1 MRRAGALDD
10 ARAAHGATMWR
21 QRRRMHPCARTR
33 SPTTRDDDAR
43 EDAREDVDLDASSTS
58 DAFEDAL
65 GAHGGAISAA
75 PRGVRE
81 RRRGG
86 ARAAGARRRRRERA
100 ATTPG
105 TARCTSRRCGA
116 RWGRRG
122 RWRRAARVDDG
133 GARREGLDGDAV
145 GDGAKARARAS
156 ERSWRR
162 AERERER
169 RVAREIRPE
178 MARAVAG
185 VGDFEARAA
194 WRFGSRVLAPLI
206 KMVAPRDAYAVT
218 CAGKKLRIDGELR
231 GIDSEALARSMVPK
245 WRRGKFSLIY
255 DGDAGERAAL
265 WFVDHE
271 TREVVNA
278 MEKPTRR
285 DGDDADAGSTSDAAP
300 LTEEEMIDAITDAL
314 LAEGAAKKKVRTEG
328 FKFAPVKGWIAGKAS
343 AWIGGRKAEIWEATA
358 KLARETVAPGGGFK
372 LDGSFEEY
380 VESANDAR
388 ENVVT
393 RAPLGESS
401 KDESGLNIDESKDKP
416 RRLRKVS
423 ARCWLVRD
431 FPLKASQASQ
441 ILDVLERANKNAAHV
456 NRVVKY
462 WCSNHENMFPVKIQV
477 PLMLTIYAQVQFK
490 DFKALDKRAREA
502 KLRDGF
508 FEIPSDYRVKSV
520 DEMLAEVEER
530 ANRDMERI
538 EALDES
544 LDVDNETEEIRQ
556 LRVELERL
564 AKNTSGEDE
573 GDDEYEFDDDDDDDD
588 EDDENL
594 DADRMNVR

>member
-1 MRRAGALDD
+1 
-10 ARAAHGATMWR
+10 
-21 QRRRMHPCARTR
+21 
-33 SPTTRDDDAR
+33 
-43 EDAREDVDLDASSTS
+43 
-58 DAFEDAL
+58 
-65 GAHGGAISAA
+65 
-75 PRGVRE
+75 
-81 RRRGG
+81 
-86 ARAAGARRRRRERA
+86 
-100 ATTPG
+100 
-105 TARCTSRRCGA
+105 
-116 RWGRRG
+116 
-122 RWRRAARVDDG
+122 
-133 GARREGLDGDAV
+133 
-145 GDGAKARARAS
+145 
-156 ERSWRR
+156 
-162 AERERER
+162 
-169 RVAREIRPE
+169 
-178 MARAVAG
+178 MARAVAN

-231 GIDSEALARSMVPK
+231 GIDSEALTRSMVPK

-278 MEKPTRR
+278 MEKPTRQE
-285 DGDDADAGSTSDAAP
+285 GDDADAGSSSDAAP

-544 LDVDNETEEIRQ
+544 MDVENETEEIRQ
-556 LRVELERL
+556 LRVELQRL

-588 EDDENL
+588 DDEN
-594 DADRMNVR
+594 

>member
-1 MRRAGALDD
+1 MDRDRLFYTILVPFVIFFGAFAFIMYPARDTLHPTEFCVDLLDKLGPRFMGPIAIVRNWTYCLFYVMAELWGSVVVSVLFWGFANQIMEVKEAKQFYPLFGLIANVALIFSGQAVRHFSTVRAGLPPGVDGWGISLKGLMSMIVVGGLCIAGIYWALNKYVL
-10 ARAAHGATMWR
+10 
-21 QRRRMHPCARTR
+21 P
-33 SPTTRDDDAR
+33 
-43 EDAREDVDLDASSTS
+43 
-58 DAFEDAL
+58 
-65 GAHGGAISAA
+65 
-75 PRGVRE
+75 
-81 RRRGG
+81 
-86 ARAAGARRRRRERA
+86 
-100 ATTPG
+100 
-105 TARCTSRRCGA
+105 
-116 RWGRRG
+116 
-122 RWRRAARVDDG
+122 
-133 GARREGLDGDAV
+133 AV
-145 GDGAKARARAS
+145 GP
-156 ERSWRR
+156 
-162 AERERER
+162 
-169 RVAREIRPE
+169 I
-178 MARAVAG
+178 
-185 VGDFEARAA
+185 
-194 WRFGSRVLAPLI
+194 
-206 KMVAPRDAYAVT
+206 
-218 CAGKKLRIDGELR
+218 
-231 GIDSEALARSMVPK
+231 
-245 WRRGKFSLIY
+245 
-255 DGDAGERAAL
+255 
-265 WFVDHE
+265 
-271 TREVVNA
+271 
-278 MEKPTRR
+278 
-285 DGDDADAGSTSDAAP
+285 
-300 LTEEEMIDAITDAL
+300 
-314 LAEGAAKKKVRTEG
+314 EGAAKKKVRTEG

-401 KDESGLNIDESKDKP
+401 KDKSGLNIDDSKDTP
-416 RRLRKVS
+416 QRLRKMS

-573 GDDEYEFDDDDDDDD
+573 GDDEYEFDDDDDDED

>member
-1 MRRAGALDD
+1 MSSDDAFEDALDD
-10 ARAAHGATMWR
+10 ALDDADDA
-21 QRRRMHPCARTR
+21 
-33 SPTTRDDDAR
+33 SSDDAR
-43 EDAREDVDLDASSTS
+43 S

-65 GAHGGAISAA
+65 GAHAA
-75 PRGVRE
+75 RFPLH
-81 RRRGG
+81 
-86 ARAAGARRRRRERA
+86 RAAFENDVDAVRALLARDDVDANARDDAGHCALHVA
-100 ATTPG
+100 AL
-105 TARCTSRRCGA
+105 
-116 RWGRRG
+116 
-122 RWRRAARVDDG
+122 RRAVGATRALAASARVATE
-133 GARREGLDGDAV
+133 ARDAR
-145 GDGAKARARAS
+145 GWTATRLATDRRARACV
-156 ERSWRR
+156 R
-162 AERERER
+162 ALVEANRAREKRL
-169 RVAREIRPE
+169 AREIRPE
-178 MARAVAG
+178 MARAVEG
-185 VGDFEARAA
+185 VGDFETRAA

-218 CAGKKLRIDGELR
+218 CVGKKLRIDGELR
-231 GIDSEALARSMVPK
+231 GIDSEALARSMMPK

-271 TREVVNA
+271 SREVVNA

-285 DGDDADAGSTSDAAP
+285 DGDDADAASTSDAPP

-401 KDESGLNIDESKDKP
+401 KDKSGLNIDDSKDTP
-416 RRLRKVS
+416 QRLRKMS